1 MMIEERVE
9 VKTSGTPR
17 TRVMGDEEGAG
28 IRFGGEP
35 HERASH
41 PQALPEHLRR

>member
-28 IRFGGEP
+28 IRFGNLSGGGE
-35 HERASH
+35 ED
-41 PQALPEHLRR
+41 Q